1 MFVFYSMQQFQF
13 YHVKPF
19 LPNLPYLDMVQFK
32 YKYFAEK
39 KANYD
44 VYINLKHLK
53 YIKMTLQSPE
63 AT

>member
-1 MFVFYSMQQFQF
+1 MFVFYSMRQFQF

-44 VYINLKHLK
+44 V
-53 YIKMTLQSPE
+53 
-63 AT
+63 

>member
-1 MFVFYSMQQFQF
+1 MIMFVFYSMRQFQF

-44 VYINLKHLK
+44 V
-53 YIKMTLQSPE
+53 
-63 AT
+63 